1 MFHVKHFGPIAD
13 SFRTICVPGVSG
25 VIAGLW
31 PNMDDLHSFEEP
43 SPVMMRPEAHW
54 IDLPAGARLAI
65 MQHPRAGDWLDDEIA
80 G

>member
-1 MFHVKHFGPIAD
+1 
-13 SFRTICVPGVSG
+13 
-25 VIAGLW
+25 
-31 PNMDDLHSFEEP
+31 
-43 SPVMMRPEAHW
+43 MMRPEAHW